1 MLVRFSAENFLS
13 IKERLEFSLIKGNGT
28 THSNHILPAKNY
40 NDVSVLRS
48 AIIYGANASGKSNL
62 IKAIAFSKEFIL
74 NGVKP
79 DRPIPRQPFILDT
92 SSSSKP
98 SRFEFEIKINE
109 NIYAYGF
116 EINNKQVLEEW
127 LFLTGKRKENLI
139 FERKSLDK
147 KEITFC
153 FEDNVDKSEQTFIQ
167 KLSESV
173 QMNKLLLT
181 ELGVRDIPA
190 LTQIKN
196 IYNWFQKQLVIIL
209 PDTKVNGIEFSL
221 EKDKELESSLTEL
234 LKFFD
239 TGITGIELI
248 ELDFVKD
255 IQDIP
260 EDIKQS
266 LLEDMKNGDRV
277 MIPSLAGIRYALYR
291 DLNKIKAYKL
301 MTKHTVTDGT
311 NKEESINFEIKQESE
326 GTQRLI
332 DLIPALIMLQ
342 KSNKVIFV
350 DELDRS
356 LHPMLSQAM
365 IKRFFELCNSNNG
378 SQLIITTHESSLLSL
393 KTFRKDE
400 IWFVEKSERG
410 ESKAYSLQDFNP
422 RYDKDIRKGYLQ
434 GRFGAIP
441 FIHNVKELGWTKV
454 K

>member
-1 MLVRFSAENFLS
+1 MLVRFSVENYLS
-13 IKERLEFSLIKGNGT
+13 IKERLDFSLIKGNGT

-40 NDVSVLRS
+40 NDVAVLRS

-62 IKAIAFSKEFIL
+62 IKALAFSKKFIL
-74 NGVKP
+74 DGVKP

-92 SSSSKP
+92 SSSSKA
-98 SRFEFEIKINE
+98 SRFEFEIKIDDD
-109 NIYAYGF
+109 IYAYGF

-127 LFLTGKRKENLI
+127 LYLTGKRKENLI
-139 FERKSLDK
+139 FERKAIDR
-147 KEITFC
+147 KEITFN
-153 FEDNVDKSEQTFIQ
+153 FEENIDDSEEIFIQ

-173 QMNKLLLT
+173 QTNKLLLT

-190 LTQIKN
+190 LTQIKK
-196 IYNWFQKQLVIIL
+196 IYKWFQEKLVIIF

-234 LKFFD
+234 LKYFD

-248 ELDFVKD
+248 ELDFAKD

-260 EDIKQS
+260 EELKQD
-266 LLEDMKNGDRV
+266 LLEDMKNGHRI
-277 MIPSLAGIRYALYR
+277 MIQSLRGIRYALYR
-291 DLNKIKAYKL
+291 DLDKIKAYKL
-301 MTKHTVTDGT
+301 MTKHTVADGA
-311 NKEESINFEIKQESE
+311 NNQESINFEIKQESE

-342 KSNKVIFV
+342 KSNIVIFV

-356 LHPMLSQAM
+356 LHPMLSQNM
-365 IKRFFELCNSNNG
+365 IKRFFEACNATND
-378 SQLIITTHESSLLSL
+378 SQLIITSHESSLLSL

-400 IWFVEKSERG
+400 IWFVEKNERG